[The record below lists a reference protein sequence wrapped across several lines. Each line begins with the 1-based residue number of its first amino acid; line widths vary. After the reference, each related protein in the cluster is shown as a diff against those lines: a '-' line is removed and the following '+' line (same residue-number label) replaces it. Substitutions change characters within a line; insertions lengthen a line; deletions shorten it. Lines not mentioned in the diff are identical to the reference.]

1 MKKQIF
7 ISNAEEA
14 AKYWN
19 KRLDE
24 VLKKRGYSQYK
35 FKTELNERYGTNFT
49 QAMISDWLHVG
60 EPSKRKDGTTRHIG
74 FPVYTNMLIIADFLN
89 VDVGYLTGE
98 TDMETFTVEKASK
111 YTNLSEEA
119 INAVLKITGNKRS
132 CINWGYHSEKYK
144 GIINNLLTSTEFVEF
159 VKALGDMEDVYAEKE
174 KTQQPLKVL
183 CEELGNELFDV
194 ACKYNGSCPEEL
206 EDLHLSEEEIN
217 AINLFDKA
225 QDDSYA
231 LYLKNEYDIKVCKY
245 SVQEALALLINR
257 LYSDE

>member
-14 AKYWN
+14 AKCWN

-24 VLKKRGYSQYK
+24 TLKKRGYSQHK

-60 EPSKRKDGTTRHIG
+60 ESPRRSDGTERRIG

-98 TDMETFTVEKASK
+98 TDMETFTVEKVSK

-119 INAVLKITGNKRS
+119 INSVLKITGNERS

-144 GIINNLLTSTEFVEF
+144 CVLNNLLTSSEFAEF
-159 VKALGDMEDVYAEKE
+159 VKALGDMEDVYAEKK
-174 KTQQPLKVL
+174 KTQQPLEAL

-194 ACKYNGSCPEEL
+194 ACKYNGSCAEEL
-206 EDLHLSEEEIN
+206 EGLNLSEEEIN
-217 AINLFDKA
+217 AIILFDKV
-225 QDDSYA
+225 QDDCRS

-245 SVQEALALLINR
+245 SVQEALTLLINR